1 MIRSPLVRSILVG
14 FVSAVALTKPIA
26 AAPKAGPPGAT
37 ATELIALVRQ
47 LSPELAAAALSA
59 EAAAARIISAGA
71 LPDPTLRVEADN
83 LDNRNISMNGQTTT
97 FRLMQEF
104 PLWGKLDLKR
114 DMASFEATA
123 ARHRVRGAE
132 FELVARVK
140 SVFAARYATFRAY
153 LLTQRTLET
162 VSTAAATTRDRY
174 TQGGAT
180 QEDVLRLEVEGE
192 ELRIELERLR
202 GQQTKTAAQLN
213 ALLNRRPDAPLAV
226 PAALRPLPAE
236 SKMGV
241 AALVDRAIRLNPMVA
256 EGQAKSGSATAA
268 QSLAERNRYPDVSL
282 GVMTTRDR
290 DGYAGTGVMGELRVP
305 LQWGAKQADIAAAA
319 AERAASDQRLNT
331 LKAALGGEIAG
342 LLAEY
347 RATARTLEI
356 MQQHH
361 LPKSELVVQS
371 ALAGLESGQGDS
383 LKVLDAIRRLRN
395 VQLEI
400 LKNQV
405 QQQASLAEIEKA
417 IGGDL

>member
-14 FVSAVALTKPIA
+14 FVGAFVLTKPIA
-26 AAPKAGPPGAT
+26 AAHKASPPGAT

-71 LPDPTLRVEADN
+71 LPDPTLRIEADN

-174 TQGGAT
+174 AQGGAT

-213 ALLNRRPDAPLAV
+213 ALLNRRPNAPLAV

-290 DGYAGTGVMGELRVP
+290 DGYAGTGVMGELRIP

-383 LKVLDAIRRLRN
+383 LKVLDAIRRVRN

>member
-1 MIRSPLVRSILVG
+1 MIRSPLVRSILIG

-26 AAPKAGPPGAT
+26 AAPKASPPGAT

-71 LPDPTLRVEADN
+71 LPDPTLRIEADN

-305 LQWGAKQADIAAAA
+305 LQWEAKQADIAAAA

>member
-26 AAPKAGPPGAT
+26 AAPKASPPGAT

-71 LPDPTLRVEADN
+71 LPDPTLRIEADN

-174 TQGGAT
+174 AQGGAT

-290 DGYAGTGVMGELRVP
+290 DGYAGTGVMGELRIP

-371 ALAGLESGQGDS
+371 ALAALASGQGDS
-383 LKVLDAIRRLRN
+383 LKVLDAIRRLQN

>member
-1 MIRSPLVRSILVG
+1 MFGSLLVRSILVG
-14 FVSAVALTKPIA
+14 FVGAFVLTQPLA
-26 AAPKAGPPGAT
+26 AAPKTSPPGAT
-37 ATELIALVRQ
+37 ATELIALARQ

-59 EAAAARIISAGA
+59 EAATARITSAGA

-114 DMASFEATA
+114 EMASFDATA
-123 ARHRVRGAE
+123 AKYRSRGVE
-132 FELVARVK
+132 FELIARVK

-153 LLTQRTLET
+153 VLTQQTLET
-162 VSTAAATTRDRY
+162 VSNAAATMRDRY

-180 QEDVLRLEVEGE
+180 QEDVLRLEIEAE

-213 ALLNRRPDAPLAV
+213 ALLNRRPNAPLAV

-236 SKMGV
+236 SRMGV
-241 AALVDRAIRLNPMVA
+241 SALVDRAVRFNPMVG
-256 EGQAKSGSATAA
+256 EGQAKSGSATVA

-290 DGYAGTGVMGELRVP
+290 DGYAGTGVMGELRIP
-305 LQWGAKQADIAAAA
+305 LQWGAKQADIAAAS
-319 AERAASDQRLNT
+319 AERAAAEQRLNT
-331 LKAALGGEIAG
+331 LKATLGGEIAG

-347 RATARTLEI
+347 RATAKTLEI

-361 LPKSELVVQS
+361 LPKSEEVVRS
-371 ALAGLESGQGDS
+371 ALTGLESGQGDA
-383 LKVLDAIRRLRN
+383 LRVLDAIRRVRN

-400 LKNQV
+400 LKTQV
-405 QQQASLAEIEKA
+405 QQQSSLAEIDKA
-417 IGGDL
+417 IGGYP

>member
-47 LSPELAAAALSA
+47 LSPELAAAVLSA

-174 TQGGAT
+174 AQGGAT

-290 DGYAGTGVMGELRVP
+290 DGYAGTGVMGELRIP

-371 ALAGLESGQGDS
+371 ALAGLESGQGDT
-383 LKVLDAIRRLRN
+383 LKVLDAIRRLQN

>member
-1 MIRSPLVRSILVG
+1 MFRSTLAGLLSALV
-14 FVSAVALTKPIA
+14 LTGPA
-26 AAPKAGPPGAT
+26 DAAPKGPPGAT
-37 ATELIALVRQ
+37 VGELVALARQ

-59 EAAAARIISAGA
+59 EAATARITSAGA

-114 DMASFEATA
+114 EMASFDATA
-123 ARHRVRGAE
+123 AKYRVRGAE

-174 TQGGAT
+174 AQGGAT

-213 ALLNRRPDAPLAV
+213 ALLNRRTDAPLAV

-241 AALVDRAIRLNPMVA
+241 AALVDRAIRLNPMDA

-290 DGYAGTGVMGELRVP
+290 DGYAGTGVMGELRIP

-371 ALAGLESGQGDS
+371 ALAGLESGQGDT
-383 LKVLDAIRRLRN
+383 LKVLDAIRKLRN

-417 IGGDL
+417 IG

>member
-1 MIRSPLVRSILVG
+1 MFRSVLVG
-14 FVSAVALTKPIA
+14 LVSALVLSGPAD
-26 AAPKAGPPGAT
+26 AAPKGPPGAT
-37 ATELIALVRQ
+37 AAELITLARQ
-47 LSPELAAAALSA
+47 LSPEVAAAALMA
-59 EAAAARIISAGA
+59 EAATARITSAGA
-71 LPDPTLRVEADN
+71 LPDPTLRIDADN
-83 LDNRNISMNGQTTT
+83 LDNRDISMNGTSTT

-104 PLWGKLDLKR
+104 PLWGKLGLKR
-114 DMASFEATA
+114 DIATFDATA
-123 ARHRVRGAE
+123 ARYRSRGVE
-132 FELVARVK
+132 FDLIARVK

-153 LLTQRTLET
+153 VLTQRTLET
-162 VSTAAATTRDRY
+162 VSTAAATLRDRY

-180 QEDVLRLEVEGE
+180 QEDVLRLEIEAE

-213 ALLNRRPDAPLAV
+213 ALINRRADAPLAV

-241 AALVDRAIRLNPMVA
+241 AALLDHAARLNPMVA

-290 DGYAGTGVMGELRVP
+290 DGYAGTGVMGEVRIP

-331 LKAALGGEIAG
+331 LKATLGGEIAG

-347 RATARTLEI
+347 RATAKTLDI
-356 MQQHH
+356 LQQHH
-361 LPKSELVVQS
+361 LPKSEVVVRS
-371 ALAGLESGQGDS
+371 ALSGLESGQGDS
-383 LKVLDAIRRLRN
+383 LRVLDAIRRVRN

-400 LKNQV
+400 LKIQI
-405 QQQASLAEIEKA
+405 Q
-417 IGGDL
+417 

>member
-1 MIRSPLVRSILVG
+1 MFGPPFVRSMRVG
-14 FVSAVALTKPIA
+14 IVSALVLTMPVA
-26 AAPKAGPPGAT
+26 AAPKTSQPGAT
-37 ATELIALVRQ
+37 VTELIALARQ
-47 LSPELAAAALSA
+47 LSPELAAVALTA
-59 EAAAARIISAGA
+59 EAATARIISAGA

-83 LDNRNISMNGQTTT
+83 LDNRNVAMNGQTTT

-104 PLWGKLDLKR
+104 PLWGKLGLKR
-114 DMASFEATA
+114 DIATFDATA
-123 ARHRVRGAE
+123 ARYRSRGVE
-132 FELVARVK
+132 FDLIARVK

-153 LLTQRTLET
+153 VLTQRTLET
-162 VSTAAATTRDRY
+162 VSTAAATMRDRY

-180 QEDVLRLEVEGE
+180 QEDVLRLEIEGE

-213 ALLNRRPDAPLAV
+213 ALINRRPDAPLAV

-241 AALVDRAIRLNPMVA
+241 AALLDRAVRLNPMIA
-256 EGQAKSGSATAA
+256 EGRAKTGSAAAA
-268 QSLAERNRYPDVSL
+268 QTLADRNRYPDVSL

-305 LQWGAKQADIAAAA
+305 LQWGAKQAEVDAASADRAA
-319 AERAASDQRLNT
+319 AEQRLNT
-331 LKAALGGEIAG
+331 LKATLGGEIAG
-342 LLAEY
+342 MLAEY
-347 RATARTLEI
+347 RATAKTLDI
-356 MQQHH
+356 LQQHH
-361 LPKSELVVQS
+361 LPKSEVVVRS
-371 ALAGLESGQGDS
+371 ALSGLESGQGDS
-383 LKVLDAIRRLRN
+383 LRVLDAIRQLRN

-400 LKNQV
+400 LKTQV

>member
-1 MIRSPLVRSILVG
+1 MIRSPLVRSILIG

-26 AAPKAGPPGAT
+26 AAPKASPPGAT

-71 LPDPTLRVEADN
+71 LPDPTLRIEADN

-174 TQGGAT
+174 AQGGAT
-180 QEDVLRLEVEGE
+180 QEDVLRVEVEGE

-290 DGYAGTGVMGELRVP
+290 DGYAGTGVMGELRIP

-371 ALAGLESGQGDS
+371 ALAALESGQGDS